1 MKAIPT
7 LYKNIVFRSRLEAKW
22 AAFFD
27 LAQWHWDYEPIDLNG
42 WIPDFQI
49 INKQNKA
56 ILVEVKPITDLNR
69 EFTDKIDKA
78 NNNQYEVLLVGST
91 LPKELDQIYIG
102 WLYELGINSWARAPF
117 CFYKETPN
125 LLDFTHE
132 YGYFSGRISGNYDG
146 GSYGID
152 SDRASKRAEIF
163 WAIASNST
171 QWKP

>member
-27 LAQWHWDYEPIDLNG
+27 LAQWRWDYEPIDLNG

-49 INKQNKA
+49 INKLNKA
-56 ILVEVKPITDLNR
+56 ILVEVKPITELVK

-78 NNNQYEVLLVGST
+78 NQNQYEVLLLGTT
-91 LPKELDQIYIG
+91 LPKELYNTYIG
-102 WLYELGINSWARAPF
+102 WLCEIDGWWARAPF
-117 CFYKETPN
+117 CFYSKTPN

-132 YGYFSGRISGNYDG
+132 SGSFSGRISGNYDG
-146 GSYGID
+146 GNYGID
-152 SDRASKRAEIF
+152 DERASARAEIF
-163 WAIASNST
+163 WAIASNNT